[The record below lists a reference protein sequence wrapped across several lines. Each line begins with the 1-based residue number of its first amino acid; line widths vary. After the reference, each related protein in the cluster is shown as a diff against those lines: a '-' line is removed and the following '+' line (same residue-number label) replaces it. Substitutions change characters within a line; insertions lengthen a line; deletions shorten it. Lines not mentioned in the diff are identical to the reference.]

1 MTFVAGTPLSA
12 ADLNDALASDSP
24 TTFSTTTPA
33 GTGWYRFLLGGAL
46 VEFHWVSTGT
56 VAATTNVTPDF
67 TIPAAYR
74 PAARTAIA
82 GAAGAVGPRLA
93 GVAIDADGTWQVYN
107 GHSSA
112 VVINA
117 HGTYKPA

>member
-33 GTGWYRFLLGGAL
+33 GSGWYRFLLGGAL
-46 VEFHWVSTGT
+46 VEFHFISTGNISSG
-56 VAATTNVTPDF
+56 TTQTLDVTLPS
-67 TIPAAYR
+67 AYR
-74 PAARTAIA
+74 PADKTAVGAASSTTTKLAACVIDSA
-82 GAAGAVGPRLA
+82 GA
-93 GVAIDADGTWQVYN
+93 ITFYN
-107 GHSSA
+107 GHTSA
-112 VVINA
+112 AVAYA

>member
-1 MTFVAGTPLSA
+1 MTFWLAPVASA

-33 GTGWYRFLLGGAL
+33 GTGWYRFLLGG
-46 VEFHWVSTGT
+46 HWWSSTGSRRDRRGDDERH
-56 VAATTNVTPDF
+56 AGLHHPGRL
-67 TIPAAYR
+67 P

-82 GAAGAVGPRLA
+82 GVAGASSPRLA
-93 GVAIDADGTWQVYN
+93 DVAIDSDGTWQVYN

-112 VVINA
+112 TVINA

>member
-24 TTFSTTTPA
+24 TTFTTTSPA

-56 VAATTNVTPDF
+56 VAATTSVTPDF

-74 PAARTAIA
+74 PAARAA
-82 GAAGAVGPRLA
+82 VAAAAGVSNARTAACWVDP
-93 GVAIDADGTWQVYN
+93 DGTWQVYN
-107 GHSSA
+107 GHTA
-112 VVINA
+112 ATVISI
-117 HGTYKPA
+117 HGKYKPA

>member
-24 TTFSTTTPA
+24 TTFTTTTPA

-46 VEFHWVSTGT
+46 VEFHYLSTGNIP
-56 VAATTNVTPDF
+56 ATTTQTLDF

-74 PAARTAIA
+74 PAEKTTVGAASSTTTKLGACVIDSA
-82 GAAGAVGPRLA
+82 GA
-93 GVAIDADGTWQVYN
+93 ITFCN
-107 GHSSA
+107 GHTSA
-112 VVINA
+112 AVAYA